1 MSAEILYARAFAA
14 ATALPLGLAPGA
26 PRRIGIVLLLL
37 ALAILKLN
45 PLLVIVFIP
54 GFDLVGSHPLHL
66 EAKHSPRGLVAAAAS
81 YGPVLLV
88 RLCAPPEELDEQR
101 HRSDQRKDHCRDAHI
116 HEIGFPLLGRGRDV
130 LQGARVGAT

>member
-66 EAKHSPRGLVAAAAS
+66 EAKHSPRGLVAAAAMRV
-81 YGPVLLV
+81 Y
-88 RLCAPPEELDEQR
+88 ANLDQQKP
-101 HRSDQRKDHCRDAHI
+101 RS
-116 HEIGFPLLGRGRDV
+116 
-130 LQGARVGAT
+130 